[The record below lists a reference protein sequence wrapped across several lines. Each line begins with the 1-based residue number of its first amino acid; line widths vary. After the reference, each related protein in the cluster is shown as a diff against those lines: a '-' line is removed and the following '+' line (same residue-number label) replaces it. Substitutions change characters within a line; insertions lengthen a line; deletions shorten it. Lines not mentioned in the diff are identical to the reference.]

1 MQAAHVFESLRSR
14 GVEHDK
20 GAEGVAVVHPR
31 QLVVPARESRLILK
45 ICVVVR
51 DGSAPLLPRD
61 IPQLQAQLLASACV
75 RRQHAAG
82 ERVVAEDG
90 GVAVQRLCC

>member
-31 QLVVPARESRLILK
+31 QLVVPARESCLILK
-45 ICVVVR
+45 IGVVVR

-61 IPQLQAQLLASACV
+61 IPQLQAQSRDSYSCQRAFDGSTQ
-75 RRQHAAG
+75 RR
-82 ERVVAEDG
+82 
-90 GVAVQRLCC
+90 